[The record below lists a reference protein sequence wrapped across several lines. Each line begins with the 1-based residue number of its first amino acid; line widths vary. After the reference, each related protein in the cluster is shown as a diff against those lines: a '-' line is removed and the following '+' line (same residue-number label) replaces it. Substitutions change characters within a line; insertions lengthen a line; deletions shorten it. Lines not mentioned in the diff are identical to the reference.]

1 MNLAD
6 SALSPSP
13 CPSSPHLPVLTWP
26 GSLLST
32 PLSTGVRILG
42 FLVGPCPC
50 PLRSTLRFRLVQT
63 WRGGAWGGPSPRS
76 CRIPSGQT
84 SQQGAAWACLSGCWR
99 CIFTSGQIPRQAA
112 GHAYL
117 AVPSPQ
123 GLCAQQGGDL
133 SPQPR
138 PPERLLFSLKWGFS
152 KHLWI
157 VQKGGSIT

>member
-50 PLRSTLRFRLVQT
+50 PPRSTLTFRLVQT
-63 WRGGAWGGPSPRS
+63 RRGGGCGAGPLRGPAASPPCSQPLRAS
-76 CRIPSGQT
+76 RLRVFTPLGAPSAHPRVSLLPHTPRFPVAAASTPLGSAGLSVEFQASRGPISLRI
-84 SQQGAAWACLSGCWR
+84 
-99 CIFTSGQIPRQAA
+99 
-112 GHAYL
+112 
-117 AVPSPQ
+117 
-123 GLCAQQGGDL
+123 
-133 SPQPR
+133 
-138 PPERLLFSLKWGFS
+138 
-152 KHLWI
+152 
-157 VQKGGSIT
+157 